1 MAAKRVVEGAKAVVE
16 ASGVQNAGLLSEIA
30 AMKSNWWRHIGFW
43 AVYLLMMGYLSGRY
57 DMRFGPAYVSELA
70 QLPAKV
76 ALTYLVLG
84 WLDRRPPWSPLRLG
98 LALLPGLLGA
108 LLVNRCI
115 MFFVLYPAF
124 YAQHY
129 SMTFWHLDRLL
140 FTAID
145 IGTAVA
151 AATAI
156 RLSRTHQRARLREAQ
171 LQQEKLEAE
180 LKFLRAQINPH
191 FLFNTLN
198 NLYALARRE
207 SPRSAQLLLKLSQL
221 MRFILYDCARPAI
234 PIADELKVIRDLIE
248 LQELRYGDR
257 LALTYEEVVDQ
268 PAFTIAPLLLLPLVE
283 NAFTHGAGEN
293 RFMTRMRIRVE
304 LEGGRLCAEVSNDAE
319 DGEGVAGGGLGLP
332 NLRRQLELLYPEK
345 HELTLK
351 REEGVFYARL
361 VIFVQQSLPH
371 A

>member
-1 MAAKRVVEGAKAVVE
+1 
-16 ASGVQNAGLLSEIA
+16 
-30 AMKSNWWRHIGFW
+30 MKSSWRRHIGFW

-70 QLPAKV
+70 QLPAKI
-76 ALTYLVLG
+76 ALTYLVFR
-84 WLDRRPPWSPLRLG
+84 WLDRRPPWPPLRIAA
-98 LALLPGLLGA
+98 ALLLGLLGA
-108 LLVNRCI
+108 LLVNRCV
-115 MFFVLYPAF
+115 MFFALYPAF

-129 SMTFWHLDRLL
+129 SMTFWHIDRLL

-156 RLSRTHQRARLREAQ
+156 RLSRAHQRARLREAQ

-234 PIADELKVIRDLIE
+234 PIADELKVIRDLVE
-248 LQELRYGDR
+248 LQELRYGER
-257 LALTYEEVVDQ
+257 LALEYEEVVDRPDQ
-268 PAFTIAPLLLLPLVE
+268 AIAPLLLLPLVE

-293 RFMTRMRIRVE
+293 RFITRMRIRIA
-304 LEGGRLCAEVSNDAE
+304 LEEGRLCAEVSNDTE
-319 DGEGVAGGGLGLP
+319 ENDGPAGGGLGLP
-332 NLRRQLELLYPEK
+332 NLRRQLELLYPGA
-345 HELTLK
+345 HELTLQH
-351 REEGVFYARL
+351 EAGIFYARL
-361 VIFVQQSLPH
+361 VIFIQTAALCSDASSLKTNH
-371 A
+371 